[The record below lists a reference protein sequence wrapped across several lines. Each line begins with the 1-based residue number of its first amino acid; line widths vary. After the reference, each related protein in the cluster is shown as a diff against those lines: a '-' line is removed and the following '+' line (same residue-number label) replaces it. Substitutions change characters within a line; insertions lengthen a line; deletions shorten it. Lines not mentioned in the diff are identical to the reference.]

1 MDRLGGLKMWILTR
15 SASAGRMLAE
25 VCLASEKIRRYF
37 IAQVEDGD
45 FAEIECQLAGLLFD
59 AGVCP
64 LLLGGNLCA
73 LLLATGR
80 LCFLLAAEGKQ
91 YQQQAR
97 WHYAAARRP

>member
-37 IAQVEDGD
+37 VAQVEDGD
-45 FAEIECQLAGLLFD
+45 LAEIKCQLAGLLFD

-64 LLLGGNLCA
+64 LSLGGNLFG
-73 LLLATGR
+73 LLLAAGR
-80 LCFLLAAEGKQ
+80 LSLFLAAEGKQ
-91 YQQQAR
+91 
-97 WHYAAARRP
+97 